1 MLLACWSTALLAQ
14 PLKILPPAL
23 DDSAQRVFFGSSV
36 TLEGLL
42 GGGAEVYSID
52 FGGQQRLTH
61 FATANGQTAGE
72 FAVSTDGSELIFT
85 ALNPTGSKL
94 RVIKLDSGVKYT
106 FNSPSGTP
114 GSPHFAGND
123 KVLFDAFA
131 SPSPHTP
138 SYGAPIY
145 VSNIDGTGITALP
158 RGALAPGPERV
169 VSDHGVVVFTS
180 ADPFSTHALPF
191 PPANVYLM
199 ALDGSNVRQVTH
211 FIVPPQGVGA
221 ATIAAGATISASG
234 DIIAF
239 EAFSGTGYDA
249 PSQIWTASVDGST
262 LRALTQPDETCDWPS
277 LSADG
282 TLVAFTCKGQ
292 VYAERSDGSGRRALT
307 HFHLS
312 SASSPVISGDG
323 SRVFFTL
330 GPLATSFRSLW
341 GPTQM
346 DSYARGAIWSALTDG
361 TNVAPVYAPRV
372 LVGIEDAISHSSLY
386 PPVGGLISA
395 FGANLTGDILTSAS
409 STPVPNSLN
418 GLSMSVNAQPA
429 AILAVTPWQINAQ
442 IPPSLPDGPAK
453 FEIQFPDGAIS
464 NAIQQE
470 VRAISPNIF
479 TVPSQDTADC
489 QDAVFHAGTGIPA
502 DAKHPAQAGET
513 VEIYATGLG
522 PTRPQLQA
530 GMAGPVSPLA
540 TLRFPVTLLLG
551 GVPATVAFA
560 GLTPGLIGVYQIDAT
575 IPSGLTGNRQQVT
588 LSVNGG
594 TLFTGACR
602 FSVQ

>member
-42 GGGAEVYSID
+42 GGGADVYSVD
-52 FGGQQRLTH
+52 FGGEERLTH

-72 FAVSTDGSELIFT
+72 FAVSAGGSELIFT
-85 ALNPTGSKL
+85 ALSPTGSKL
-94 RVIKLDSGVKYT
+94 RVINLASGVKST
-106 FNSPSGTP
+106 FSSPSGTP

-145 VSNIDGTGITALP
+145 VANIDGTGLTALH
-158 RGALAPGPERV
+158 RGALAPGQERV
-169 VSDHGVVVFTS
+169 VSDSGVVVFTS
-180 ADPFSTHALPF
+180 ADPFTTRALPF

-211 FIVPPQGVGA
+211 FIVPAQGVGS

-234 DIIAF
+234 DTIAF
-239 EAFSGTGYDA
+239 ETFDGTGHDA
-249 PSQIWTASVDGST
+249 PSQIWTAPADGST
-262 LRALTQPDETCDWPS
+262 LHALTQPGEKCDWPS

-282 TLVAFTCKGQ
+282 TLVAFTCQGQ
-292 VYAERSDGSGRRALT
+292 VYVERSDGSGRRALT

-312 SASSPVISGDG
+312 SASSPVISADG

-330 GPLATSFRSLW
+330 GPPATSFRSLW

-346 DSYARGAIWSALTDG
+346 DSYARGAIWSAHTDG

-372 LVGIEDAISHSSLY
+372 LVGIEDAISHSPLY

-395 FGANLTGDILTSAS
+395 FGANLTGDILMSAS
-409 STPVPNSLN
+409 TTPVPNSLN
-418 GLSMSVNAQPA
+418 GVAMLVNAQPA

-453 FEIQFPDGAIS
+453 FEVQFPDGAMS

-479 TVPSQDTADC
+479 TVPSQDATDC
-489 QDAVFHAGTGIPA
+489 QDAVFHAGTGFPA
-502 DAKHPAQAGET
+502 DPKHPANSGET

-530 GMAGPVSPLA
+530 GMPAPASPLA
-540 TLRFPVTLLLG
+540 TLRFPVTVLLG
-551 GVPATVAFA
+551 GMPAPVAFA

>member
-1 MLLACWSTALLAQ
+1 MLLACCSTALLAQ

-36 TLEGLL
+36 TLDGLL

-52 FGGQQRLTH
+52 VGGQQRLTH
-61 FATANGQTAGE
+61 FATANGQTAAE
-72 FAVSTDGSELIFT
+72 FAVSADGSELIFT

-94 RVIKLDSGVKYT
+94 RVINLGSGVRYT

-114 GSPHFAGND
+114 GSPHFAGNN

-138 SYGAPIY
+138 SYGAQIY
-145 VSNIDGTGITALP
+145 IANIDGSSLTALH

-169 VSDHGVVVFTS
+169 VSDSGVVVFTS
-180 ADPFSTHALPF
+180 ADPFTTHALPF

-211 FIVPPQGVGA
+211 FIVPPEGVGA
-221 ATIAAGATISASG
+221 ATVAAGATISASG
-234 DIIAF
+234 NIIAF
-239 EAFSGTGYDA
+239 ETFRGTGYDA
-249 PSQIWTASVDGST
+249 PSQIWTASADGST
-262 LRALTQPDETCDWPS
+262 LRPLTQPGEKCDWPS

-282 TLVAFTCKGQ
+282 TLVAFTCNGQ
-292 VYAERSDGSGRRALT
+292 VYVERSDGSGRRALT

-312 SASSPVISGDG
+312 SASSPVLSADG

-330 GPLATSFRSLW
+330 GPLATTFRSLW

-346 DSYARGAIWSALTDG
+346 DSYARGAIWSAHSDG
-361 TNVAPVYAPRV
+361 SSVGPVYAPRV
-372 LVGIEDAISHSSLY
+372 LVGVEDAVSHSSSY
-386 PPVGGLISA
+386 SPVGGLISV
-395 FGANLTGDILTSAS
+395 FGANLTADILLSAS
-409 STPVPNSLN
+409 TTPVPNSLN
-418 GLSMSVNAQPA
+418 GLAMLVNAQPA

-442 IPPSLPDGPAK
+442 LPPTLPDGLAS
-453 FEIQFPDGAIS
+453 FEVQFPDGVIS

-470 VRAISPNIF
+470 VRAISPNLLTI
-479 TVPSQDTADC
+479 PAQDAADC
-489 QDAVFHAGTGIPA
+489 QDAVFHAGTGLPA
-502 DAKHPAQAGET
+502 DPKHPANAGET

-530 GMAGPVSPLA
+530 GVPGPASPLV
-540 TLRFPVTLLLG
+540 TLRFPLTVLLG
-551 GVPATVAFA
+551 GLPAPVAFA

-575 IPSGLTGNRQQVT
+575 VPSGLTGNRQQVT